1 MTNKIKPFCDFL
13 EYSELYCEQDLAEY
27 LETEPGRPYWING
40 YWLKSLKIN
49 IFLFSFVFFIFKARD
64 IVFYS
69 ENNKDVPSE
78 TNIHIA
84 SNPIY
89 STNLSFFSLFYTFLI
104 IYLPYFLKVLK
115 RHLFFLSFLF
125 LLFHTLC
132 MLIILEALKES
143 LGKNAR
149 WSSFLFL

>member
-115 RHLFFLSFLF
+115 RHLFFFIFSVSFVSYPLHADH
-125 LLFHTLC
+125 LRSIERVPWQEC
-132 MLIILEALKES
+132 
-143 LGKNAR
+143 
-149 WSSFLFL
+149 